1 MSFLSRLT
9 RSLLL
14 LALLFLLL
22 MTVLRIVTFTWFVS
36 GSWDVRSYLPVFWLG
51 FRYDAR
57 VVGILIL
64 LLLLIGSI
72 PIMNPFKTGRGKW
85 VWLFLAKTFAFLLV
99 VFYTFDFFHYRY
111 LAQRLNA
118 SALAFLED
126 ATISA
131 TMVWQTYPVIKV
143 LVAMVITIFLF
154 FWLINRIYKFAAD
167 KSYNTPKTNRVI
179 SCTVLFLVCGL
190 AIFGRAGQ
198 YPLRWSDAFNL
209 GSDFRANL
217 ALNPFQ
223 SFLSSLSFRTTTF
236 DREAVKKY
244 YPYMASYLGVDH
256 PDLNTLNYTRR
267 VEASA
272 RGGKT
277 RPNVII
283 VICESF
289 SAYKSSMWGNPLNT
303 TPFFNSLSKEGLFFD
318 HCFTPHFGT
327 ARGVWATV
335 TGIPDVEK
343 VKTASRNP
351 AMVDQHTIINDFK
364 DYGKFYFLGGSTS
377 WANIRGV
384 LTNNIRDLNLYEEGS
399 YDVPRI
405 DVWGISDKNLFLQ
418 ANKVLS
424 KQQKP
429 FIAVIQTSDNH
440 RPYTISAEDV
450 NEFRS
455 QTLPED
461 TLHRYGFQSNEE
473 LNAFRYTDFGYQKFI
488 EAAKTSAYFKN
499 TIFVFVGDH
508 GIQGDAGTMFP
519 RAWTDQSLSS
529 YHVPLLFYSPALI
542 PPERVH
548 ELASQVDILPTVA
561 GLANISYTNTTL
573 GRDLL
578 QSSRND
584 TSDMVLSSTAFVMNH
599 STFDIG
605 VLRGDYYYERQ
616 TTGKKEQLL
625 WANFNRPEPA
635 QKPDSALLSTYRELT
650 SAFFETARYMLLNN
664 KKKNN

>member
-14 LALLFLLL
+14 LALLLLFL
-22 MTVLRIVTFTWFVS
+22 MTVLRVVSFSWFVS
-36 GSWDVRSYLPVFWLG
+36 GLWDLKSFLPVFWLG
-51 FRYDAR
+51 FRYDVR
-57 VVGILIL
+57 VVGILVL
-64 LLLLIGSI
+64 LLMLIGSL
-72 PIMNPFKTGRGKW
+72 PVLHPFKTTAGKRI
-85 VWLFLAKTFAFLLV
+85 WLFLSKTFALLLV
-99 VFYTFDFFHYRY
+99 IFYTFDFFHYRY
-111 LAQRLNA
+111 LSQRLNA

-131 TMVWQTYPVIKV
+131 TMVWQTYPVIKILFGMILTIIV
-143 LVAMVITIFLF
+143 L
-154 FWLINRIYKFAAD
+154 FWLINRIYKFSAT
-167 KSYNTPKTNRVI
+167 KSHSTPKTARV
-179 SCTVLFLVCGL
+179 SAFVVLFLICGL

-223 SFLSSLSFRTTTF
+223 SFLSSLSFRTTSF
-236 DREAVKKY
+236 DKAAVKKY
-244 YPYMASYLGVDH
+244 YPFMARYLGVES
-256 PDLNTLNYTRR
+256 PDVNQLNFTRT
-267 VEASA
+267 VQADNKLP
-272 RGGKT
+272 GK

-303 TPFFNSLSKEGLFFD
+303 TPFFNELSKEGLFFD
-318 HCFTPHFGT
+318 NCFTPHFGT
-327 ARGVWATV
+327 ARGVWATI

-351 AMVDQHTIINDFK
+351 AMVDQHTIISDFTNYEK
-364 DYGKFYFLGGSTS
+364 YYFLGGSTS

-384 LTNNIRDLNLYEEGS
+384 LTNNIIDLHLYEEGS

-440 RPYTISAEDV
+440 RPYTISAEDAQ
-450 NEFRS
+450 EFKKE
-455 QTLPED
+455 TLPTD
-461 TLHRYGFQSNEE
+461 SLSRYGFQSNEE
-473 LNAFRYTDFGYQKFI
+473 MNAFRYTDFGYRKFM
-488 EAAKTSAYFKN
+488 EAAKASPYFNN

-508 GIQGDAGTMFP
+508 GIQGDAADMFP
-519 RAWTDQSLSS
+519 RAWTDQALSS
-529 YHVPLLFYSPALI
+529 YHVPLLFFSPALI
-542 PPERVH
+542 KPERVH
-548 ELASQVDILPTVA
+548 APASQVDILPTVA

-578 QSSRND
+578 KSSRVD
-584 TSDMVLSSTAFVMNH
+584 STDPDLSSTPFIMNH
-599 STFDIG
+599 NTFDIG
-605 VLRGDYYYERQ
+605 VMHGSFYYERQ
-616 TTGKKEQLL
+616 TSGKKEQMV
-625 WANFNRPEPA
+625 WADFSRPEPQ
-635 QKPDSALLSTYRELT
+635 QKPDSSLVRKYRELT
-650 SAFFETARYMLLNN
+650 SAFYETARYMLLNN
-664 KKKNN
+664 KKSR